1 MEKDMNYMNFS
12 DVSRFLF
19 LPNDCGSYLSYNKRL
34 CKKYLVAR
42 LYYLLCLITCAF

>member
-1 MEKDMNYMNFS
+1 MEKNMNYMNFS

-19 LPNDCGSYLSYNKRL
+19 LPNDCSSYLSYNKWL

-42 LYYLLCLITCAF
+42 LCY

>member
-19 LPNDCGSYLSYNKRL
+19 QDYVINIVSSLVPPDNLTCIHLSISVVY
-34 CKKYLVAR
+34 
-42 LYYLLCLITCAF
+42 I

>member
-1 MEKDMNYMNFS
+1 MNYMNFS

-19 LPNDCGSYLSYNKRL
+19 QPNDCGSYLSYNKRL

>member
-12 DVSRFLF
+12 DGSRL
-19 LPNDCGSYLSYNKRL
+19 LSIPNDCGGHLSYNKRL

-42 LYYLLCLITCAF
+42 LCY